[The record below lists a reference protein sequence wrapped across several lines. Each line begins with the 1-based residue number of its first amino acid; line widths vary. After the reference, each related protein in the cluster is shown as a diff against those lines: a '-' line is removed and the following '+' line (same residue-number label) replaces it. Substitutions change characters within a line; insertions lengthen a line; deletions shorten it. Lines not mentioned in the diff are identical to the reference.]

1 MQTWFI
7 DTGAAKNKLN
17 SVSINQMDSSSTERV
32 QNDILECER
41 RYIKIL
47 RPMIYNIR
55 VQTIFIQG
63 ISVSLEAISE
73 QSKSGFSIMKTCLRC
88 VSVSN
93 YRDKFPCFLFNYE
106 IGCPSEFI

>member
-41 RYIKIL
+41 RYTKIF
-47 RPMIYNIR
+47 RSMI
-55 VQTIFIQG
+55 
-63 ISVSLEAISE
+63 
-73 QSKSGFSIMKTCLRC
+73 
-88 VSVSN
+88 
-93 YRDKFPCFLFNYE
+93 
-106 IGCPSEFI
+106 

>member
-17 SVSINQMDSSSTERV
+17 LVSINQMESSSTERV

-63 ISVSLEAISE
+63 ISVSLAECDISS
-73 QSKSGFSIMKTCLRC
+73 QDF
-88 VSVSN
+88 
-93 YRDKFPCFLFNYE
+93 
-106 IGCPSEFI
+106 